1 MPTLAEDLHAHGN
14 ACFAKEKY
22 AAAIEAYSECICLQ
36 PRPVHFINRANCHLK
51 RREYSDAASD
61 CNSALALLSDGH
73 TKERIKAQYFLGK
86 AQSEQG
92 DWAAGISA
100 LSTAH
105 ALCQQETVS
114 FAGDIRAA
122 LLSARKRAWEAGAA
136 ERAAAL
142 QVLRDQMGSIG
153 ASLAPKQRAAVRA
166 VGVCAV
172 VAALDV
178 EGLPA
183 QHVPEHLTCQIC
195 YDIMLDP
202 VVTPCGISYD
212 RACLQVVPAHRAGLA
227 RLPARRVSLPVLAAC
242 RPLPTCPLQTSRRR
256 LVPTWRRVR
265 RCPPA
270 RECPLVPRCPP
281 ARHWQHVV
289 TTKIAAARR
298 RLTPHYPCPSSEAFG
313 GEGAGAGVRP
323 SLREAVADGADL
335 AKSGLTGGGE
345 PILGGA
351 TVGVPVHGALSG
363 REYFES
369 VYVYSFVVAT
379 APTHAPDLYIS
390 HIYMYIH
397 TRARPSSTIK
407 MSFLSV
413 YMDIV

>member
-1 MPTLAEDLHAHGN
+1 MKKKSTRGVDPPGCGAKMPTLAEDLHAHGN

-22 AAAIEAYSECICLQ
+22 AAAIEAYSECICLE

-51 RREYSDAASD
+51 RREYSDATSD

-92 DWAAGISA
+92 DWDAGISA

-114 FAGDIRAA
+114 FSGDIRAA

-172 VAALDV
+172 AAALDV

-183 QHVPEHLTCQIC
+183 QRVPEHLTCQIC

-227 RLPARRVSLPVLAAC
+227 RLPARRLSLPVLAAC

-256 LVPTWRRVR
+256 LVPTWRRV
-265 RCPPA
+265 
-270 RECPLVPRCPP
+270 PRCPP
-281 ARHWQHVV
+281 ARHWQQVV

-298 RLTPHYPCPSSEAFG
+298 RLTPPYPCPSSEAFG

-369 VYVYSFVVAT
+369 VYVYSLVVAT
-379 APTHAPDLYIS
+379 APTHANIYIYI
-390 HIYMYIH
+390 IYI
-397 TRARPSSTIK
+397 
-407 MSFLSV
+407 
-413 YMDIV
+413 